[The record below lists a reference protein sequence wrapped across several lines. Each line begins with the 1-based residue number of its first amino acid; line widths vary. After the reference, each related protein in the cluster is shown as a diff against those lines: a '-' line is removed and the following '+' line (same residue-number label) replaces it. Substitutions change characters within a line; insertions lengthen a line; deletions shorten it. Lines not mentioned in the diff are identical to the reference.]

1 MQKWNF
7 GHPAQ
12 LRVITSHNQ
21 LKNMFL
27 KTEKEEKELR
37 TWTERT
43 DMTKQVSD
51 NNNNEGTSCV
61 LWDKHL
67 ECLKTG
73 SDGLG
78 LDD

>member
-1 MQKWNF
+1 
-7 GHPAQ
+7 
-12 LRVITSHNQ
+12 
-21 LKNMFL
+21 MFL

-51 NNNNEGTSCV
+51 NNNNEGTPCV

>member
-1 MQKWNF
+1 
-7 GHPAQ
+7 
-12 LRVITSHNQ
+12 
-21 LKNMFL
+21 
-27 KTEKEEKELR
+27 
-37 TWTERT
+37 
-43 DMTKQVSD
+43 MTKHVSD

-78 LDD
+78 LND